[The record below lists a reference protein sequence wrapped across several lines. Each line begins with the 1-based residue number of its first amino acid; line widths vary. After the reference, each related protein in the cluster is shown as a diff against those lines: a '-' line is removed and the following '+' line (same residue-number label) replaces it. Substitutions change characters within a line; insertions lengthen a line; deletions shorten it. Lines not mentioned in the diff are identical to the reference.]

1 MTPMWTVLGL
11 AVALLT
17 QGEDPPAPEA
27 PPPAATSPQ
36 DVEELAPPPTAE
48 PAPPGAEPVAD
59 VLPTWRPWIVDVAVG
74 TGAGFVTGVVV
85 PLVLGA
91 IGEAVVL
98 GLAYSMLQASTDGWG
113 DLAAVAM
120 VLVGNAALI
129 PALVLCAPV
138 AETAGFV
145 AGATVSAVVRK
156 LVPAL
161 RVGLDWPGDHTQP
174 GLRAGLAPILVVLAA
189 APGLAVAGLVTLAGV
204 AVVSVMFFLFNSV
217 GIGTLGSNVVL
228 GMMLGALG
236 FMWLGLVL
244 HGALALTLRPLLLF
258 GFSLADRALAQR
270 GDGVESPP

>member
-1 MTPMWTVLGL
+1 
-11 AVALLT
+11 
-17 QGEDPPAPEA
+17 
-27 PPPAATSPQ
+27 
-36 DVEELAPPPTAE
+36 
-48 PAPPGAEPVAD
+48 
-59 VLPTWRPWIVDVAVG
+59 
-74 TGAGFVTGVVV
+74 
-85 PLVLGA
+85 
-91 IGEAVVL
+91 VL

-204 AVVSVMFFLFNSV
+204 AVVPVMFFLFNSV